1 MPCCLLAGY
10 LAAGAHRL
18 WRRLRGRSEQTV
30 EFPPTA
36 YRAGPAAAA
45 PISGVPEYEA
55 AA

>member
-18 WRRLRGRSEQTV
+18 WRRLRGRSEQPI
-30 EFPPTA
+30 EFPPIA
-36 YRAGPAAAA
+36 YRAGPADVPASGAA
-45 PISGVPEYEA
+45 EYEA